1 MITIRRAQF
10 LLTLCLSGKVDF
22 SESFQSSHIGE
33 HQNPGRQS
41 QIPHYTQNIRYTHD
55 SSSRLEAATGSS
67 ATSGSSTSETKTTKA
82 SVGGKVGNWE
92 EIHNNWVLRPPS
104 SEPPRALL
112 HFLGGALVGAAPHIT
127 YRYML
132 ERLADK
138 GFLVVATPYQLSFDH
153 LEICDDVITKFEKLA
168 PSVAQ
173 QYGALPVVGVGH
185 SCGALL
191 QVLITSLF
199 PDTPRAANA
208 LMSYNNKP
216 VSEAVPFFEEVFAP
230 AFSSLAAP
238 NGTLPSSNEALKMGI
253 NLARVATEGELP
265 SDEQLQKLV
274 SFLPPFQTNA
284 NIKIP
289 ETFRQSLEKAF
300 SPSVDALSDAG
311 LLPVLNQLF
320 VSLEQIPKLVDEVA
334 TGARDFSPPPPAVK
348 VAVGKAYRA
357 RRTLVLG
364 FKDDGIDESDE
375 IEEILKEATSITRMK
390 RPMVGVDVQRT
401 SLEGGHATPLLAP
414 PLEVAGRAEDILG
427 PDTSQERLLYTQAS
441 DTVDS
446 LIEWLEA
453 GNL

>member
-1 MITIRRAQF
+1 MVTIRRVQ
-10 LLTLCLSGKVDF
+10 LLLAVCLSGTVKF
-22 SESFQSSHIGE
+22 SESFQSSHIAR
-33 HQNPGRQS
+33 HDNPRCQF
-41 QIPHYTQNIRYTHD
+41 QIPHHTQKNPYSYD
-55 SSSRLEAATGSS
+55 SSRLDAATVS
-67 ATSGSSTSETKTTKA
+67 SSTSESPSSETKA
-82 SVGGKVGNWE
+82 TKSSVTGKVGNWE
-92 EIHNNWVLRPPS
+92 EIHGNWVLRPPS
-104 SEPPRALL
+104 SETPRALL

-132 ERLADK
+132 ERLAEK

-168 PSVAQ
+168 PSVAR

-216 VSEAVPFFEEVFAP
+216 IGEAVPFFEEVFAP

-253 NLARVATEGELP
+253 NLARIATEGELP
-265 SDEQLQKLV
+265 SDQQLQQLV

-289 ETFRQSLEKAF
+289 KTFRQSFEKTF
-300 SPSVDALSDAG
+300 SPSVEALSDAG
-311 LLPVLNQLF
+311 VLPILNQLF

-348 VAVGKAYRA
+348 ASVGKAYRA

-375 IEEILKEATSITRMK
+375 IEEILKEAMSITRMK
-390 RPMVGVDVQRT
+390 RPMVGVDVQRR

-414 PLEVAGRAEDILG
+414 PLDVAARAEDILG
-427 PDTSQERLLYTQAS
+427 SDTSQERLLYTQAS